1 MLYYGVVEDRL
12 DPLFTGRVRVRVFDV
27 HTHQK
32 DHIAT
37 PDLPWSE
44 VMMPPTVAGLGG
56 FGQSHSLVEGTHVV
70 GVFSDQEQQQFIVLG
85 VNQGIAYAGNLVT
98 EEIAGKSKRLI
109 VNQSNQ
115 REIGFSD
122 PRKRQFASY
131 DNTPDGKT
139 PKHFPQRTFGLEKT
153 LDYYPSVP
161 EAINPFYDQTNVD
174 DSELTNGLTGLIV
187 NEAEHSKD
195 TPYYPKEKS
204 YTITD
209 EDGKSKNI
217 NVPDINKYS
226 GIDVPANTYFSYRYG
241 VLKRDLGDNLE
252 DFPVRNTQVPV
263 YPFNK
268 VNYTESGH
276 LFELDDTPRKE
287 RVSLQHR
294 GGTYF
299 EWQPDGDADTR
310 VMKNNYTAICG
321 DDTLYV
327 GGKVNIKVLGDATL
341 NVGGDLKANV
351 TGKSKIDSGD
361 TLTVVAPEI
370 SLQGTVV
377 KLNS

>member
-1 MLYYGVVEDRL
+1 MMLYYGVVEDRL

-70 GVFSDQEQQQFIVLG
+70 GTFTDPEKQQFIVLG
-85 VNQGIAYAGNLVT
+85 VNQGIAHEGNLVS
-98 EEIAGKSKRLI
+98 EEVNGVEKRII
-109 VNQSNQ
+109 VTQTNQH
-115 REIGFSD
+115 EIGFSD
-122 PRKRQFASY
+122 PRRKFLDSY
-131 DNTPDGKT
+131 DGRPDGKN
-139 PKHFPQRTFGLEKT
+139 PEHFPQRTFGLEKT
-153 LDYYPSVP
+153 LEYYPATPKSISPV
-161 EAINPFYDQTNVD
+161 YDQTNNKEPINSSD
-174 DSELTNGLTGLIV
+174 YIQEESQFE
-187 NEAEHSKD
+187 KD
-195 TPYYPKEKS
+195 TPYYPKEKTF
-204 YTITD
+204 YFKDT
-209 EDGKSKNI
+209 DGKTQKQS
-217 NVPDINKYS
+217 VPDISKFS
-226 GIDVPANTYFSYRYG
+226 GVGQENFLHLHY
-241 VLKRDLGDNLE
+241 LRDLRRDLSDHLE
-252 DFPVRNTQVPV
+252 DFAKRPIYAPR

-268 VNYTESGH
+268 ATYTESGH
-276 LFELDDTPRKE
+276 LFELDDTPGKE

-294 GGTYF
+294 SGTYF
-299 EWQPDGDADTR
+299 EYHADGDADTR
-310 VMKNNYTAICG
+310 VVKDNYTAICG
-321 DDTLYV
+321 NDTLYV

-361 TLTVVAPEI
+361 SLTVVAPEI